1 VDDPI
6 VLQLLAASS
15 YENSMEKAEKKAEE
29 YRTCHNWSLYG
40 WIENGEIVGSCGF
53 KVYHTDRVEMLNIA
67 VAENVRKRGIGS
79 TMVNAL
85 RDEFLLPIH
94 AETDDDA
101 VGFYRNV
108 GVETTS
114 FIHEKGYKRWACVL
128 AAPAFAKT
136 IEGLD
141 ASKVTV
147 SYMPE
152 ITETQMWEFYVRNDI
167 CEAGYGKDVAVKALR
182 YGNSQIVA
190 AFYEDKLVGI
200 IRAMF
205 DGLGM
210 YIIEVGLELALQGDC
225 PEYDNGSLIKKDT
238 FGVYKQMGLLLIE
251 ETKKLG
257 GTWVDCTV
265 FEDEKEVIKSL
276 GFEYNTRHYPYYID
290 IRPYVQE
297 D

>member
-1 VDDPI
+1 MER
-6 VLQLLAASS
+6 AAQ
-15 YENSMEKAEKKAEE
+15 KAEE
-29 YRTCHNWSLYG
+29 YRTRHNWSLYG

-53 KVYHTDRVEMLNIA
+53 KVFHTNRVEIMSIA
-67 VAENVRKRGIGS
+67 VVENVRKRGIGS
-79 TMVNAL
+79 AMVNAL

-101 VGFYRNV
+101 VGFYNKV
-108 GVETTS
+108 GFETIS

-128 AAPAFAKT
+128 ATPAFAKT

-182 YGNSQIVA
+182 YGNSHIVA
-190 AFYEDKLVGI
+190 AFYENKLVGI

-210 YIIEVGLELALQGDC
+210 YIVEVGLELALQGDN

-238 FGVYKQMGLLLIE
+238 FGVYKQMGLLLID
-251 ETKKLG
+251 ETKTLG
-257 GTWVDCTV
+257 GTWVDCTI
-265 FEDEKEVIKSL
+265 FEDEKEVIESL
-276 GFEYNTRHYPYYID
+276 GMEYNTSHYPYYID
-290 IRPYVQE
+290 LRPYVQE